1 MKMKGTYLKE
11 IVETTRRD
19 VSKKKK
25 SFKLSEL
32 RSLLNF
38 TEPTRG
44 FRDRIIKFLE
54 EKSVAVIAEMKKASP
69 SKGII
74 RENYDPLILAK
85 SYQDFG
91 ATCLS
96 VLTNKEYFQGSL
108 DHITQVKEV
117 VQLPVLRKDF
127 IVDKYQIYE
136 SLYRGADCILLIV
149 AALSRRQLKEYYQLA
164 IELGLDV
171 LVEVHTHME
180 LEQALEIEP
189 IILGINNRNLE
200 TFEINL
206 ETTKNLVKEIPDN
219 ILIISESGIKTKED
233 INKITSYGVN
243 TFLVGE
249 ALMRNNNPGKKLKNL
264 FYS

>member
-1 MKMKGTYLKE
+1 MKMKGNYLKE

-19 VSKKKK
+19 VSRKKK

-38 TEPTRG
+38 IEPIRG

-54 EKSVAVIAEMKKASP
+54 KNSVAVIAEMKKASP

-149 AALSRRQLKEYYQLA
+149 AALPPRQLKEYYQIA
-164 IELGLDV
+164 TELGLDV
-171 LVEVHTHME
+171 LVEVHTHLE
-180 LEQALEIEP
+180 LEQALKIEP
-189 IILGINNRNLE
+189 TILGINNRNLE

>member
-19 VSKKKK
+19 ISKKKK
-25 SFKLSEL
+25 SFKLSEF

-117 VQLPVLRKDF
+117 AQLPVLRKDF

-149 AALSRRQLKEYYQLA
+149 AALPPRQLKEYYQIA
-164 IELGLDV
+164 TELGLDV
-171 LVEVHTHME
+171 LVEVHTHLE
-180 LEQALEIEP
+180 LEQALKIEP
-189 IILGINNRNLE
+189 TILGINNRNLE

-243 TFLVGE
+243 IFLVGE